1 MNENYNYSLEDENAK
16 PLHATGDSVLK
27 NAIISLASPVLY
39 IPAVQFTFPLFF
51 IKDVHPLV
59 WWALLIL
66 QFAIVSVIAWIFGA
80 KATSEAKAIADAG
93 YKFTP
98 KQLVGKILGINGM
111 ITGIVT
117 TVLLSIYALVII
129 LLVFAEIVFVFW

>member
-51 IKDVHPLV
+51 IIDEHPFVLA
-59 WWALLIL
+59 ALLIL

-80 KATSEAKAIADAG
+80 KATSEAKAIANAG

-98 KQLVGKILGINGM
+98 KQLVGKILGIVGK

-117 TVLLSIYALVII
+117 TVLWSIYALVFI
-129 LLVFAEIVFVFW
+129 LIFLTEIL